1 MKKDIPELKVED
13 LAIVIAPRAE
23 GAEHEDLWEAYLFNL
38 KEEAIQNVMVS
49 SWGYGELNGREKKTT
64 TLRHFFERVDPLS
77 LVPIEPIL
85 KEAFALTNEYWVSF
99 SFEGQMYDKRYVFV
113 VGSMEPSNFMLIP
126 FLNRKGVMIR

>member
-23 GAEHEDLWEAYLFNL
+23 GAEHEELWETYLFNL
-38 KEEAIQNVMVS
+38 KEEPIQNVMVS

-99 SFEGQMYDKRYVFV
+99 YINKVMYDKKYIFLP
-113 VGSMEPSNFMLIP
+113 ETIKEENFILIP
-126 FLNRKGVMIR
+126 YINKKGVMIK

>member
-13 LAIVIAPRAE
+13 LAIVIAPRSAD
-23 GAEHEDLWEAYLFNL
+23 AEHEELWETYLLNL
-38 KEEAIQNVMVS
+38 KEDAIKNVMVS

-64 TLRHFFERVDPLS
+64 TLRHFFERVEPLS

-85 KEAFALTNEYWVSF
+85 TEAFALTNEFWLSF
-99 SFEGQMYDKRYVFV
+99 TFEGQMYDKRYVFV
-113 VGSMEPSNFMLIP
+113 VGSMEPINFTLIP